1 MSSMAGSLTHDVI
14 QGPPATPT
22 DRGWGGGGN
31 GGNDGRGAD
40 RRASFTGLFV
50 LIAASAMV
58 FAALTSAFVVRRG
71 LSDDWASMH
80 KPPILWVNTV
90 LLLLS
95 SLVLDRS
102 RVALKAGDRS
112 KFNVWWTAG
121 TALGILFLL
130 GQAIAWRELKDAGVF
145 IATNPSSSFFYL
157 LTAAHAFHLLGGVT
171 ALVYVDV
178 QALRLRL
185 GPAKRTAI
193 DVTAIFWHFLDG
205 LWLYLMVLFY
215 VWG

>member
-1 MSSMAGSLTHDVI
+1 MSMAGSLTHDI
-14 QGPPATPT
+14 IKGPPAPPI
-22 DRGWGGGGN
+22 DRGWGGGG
-31 GGNDGRGAD
+31 GGNYDGRGAD

-50 LIAASAMV
+50 LLAATTMV

-90 LLLLS
+90 VLLAS
-95 SLVLDRS
+95 SIVLDRA
-102 RVALKAGDRS
+102 RHALKARDRG
-112 KFNVWWTAG
+112 KFNFWWT
-121 TALGILFLL
+121 TATVLGVLFLL
-130 GQAIAWRELKDAGVF
+130 GQALAWRELKNAGVY
-145 IATNPSSSFFYL
+145 IASNPSSSFFYV

-171 ALVYVDV
+171 ALIYVDV

-193 DVTAIFWHFLDG
+193 DVSAVFWHFLDG
-205 LWLYLMVLFY
+205 LWLYLMLLFY

>member
-1 MSSMAGSLTHDVI
+1 MSSMAGSLTHDTI
-14 QGPPATPT
+14 QGPPAPPT
-22 DRGWGGGGN
+22 DRGWGDGGS

-102 RVALKAGDRS
+102 RVALKSGDRS

>member
-1 MSSMAGSLTHDVI
+1 MPGSLTHDDII
-14 QGPPATPT
+14 QGPPPPPSE
-22 DRGWGGGGN
+22 RGWGGGG
-31 GGNDGRGAD
+31 GGDGRGAD

-50 LIAASAMV
+50 LLAASTMV

-80 KPPILWVNTV
+80 KPPILWLNTAI
-90 LLLLS
+90 LLAS
-95 SLVLDRS
+95 SIVLDRS
-102 RVALKAGDRS
+102 RSALKKGDRS
-112 KFNVWWTAG
+112 KFNLWWSIG
-121 TALGILFLL
+121 TVLGVLFLV
-130 GQAIAWRELKDAGVF
+130 GQAIAWRQLKDAGVF
-145 IATNPSSSFFYL
+145 IATNPSSSFFYV
-157 LTAAHAFHLLGGVT
+157 LTASHAFHLLGGVA
-171 ALVYVDV
+171 ALIYVDV

-205 LWLYLMVLFY
+205 LWLYLMLLFY